1 MFDRAEFTKGVV
13 EWKHLPRD
21 GRPEIAFVGRSNVG
35 KSSLLN
41 AIIGRKKLA
50 YVSKRPGKTTE
61 FNFFLIDGKY
71 YFVDLPGYGYARAS
85 KSMREKWA
93 ALIERYLNQ
102 RKPLRA
108 VVHLIDSRHP
118 PMAQDED
125 LIDFMRGSDVP
136 YLIALTKAD
145 KLSGNQR
152 FQTVQRLEKRLAD
165 VGRSVPIVLTSSK
178 SGRGIKELR
187 GWLRDFLG

>member
-1 MFDRAEFTKGVV
+1 MFDKAEFTKGVV
-13 EWKHLPRD
+13 SWKQLPRD

-35 KSSLLN
+35 KSSMLN
-41 AIIGRKKLA
+41 AVMSRKKLA

-71 YFVDLPGYGYARAS
+71 YFVDLPGYGYARVS

-93 ALIERYLNQ
+93 NLIEQYLDERQ
-102 RKPLRA
+102 TLRA

-118 PMAQDED
+118 PMEQDED

-145 KLSGNQR
+145 KLSGNER
-152 FQTVQRLEKRLAD
+152 FKTVQRLEKRLEE
-165 VGRSVPIVLTSSK
+165 VGRSVPIILTSSK
-178 SGRGIKELR
+178 SGRGIKEMR

>member
-71 YFVDLPGYGYARAS
+71 YFVDLPGYGYARVS

-102 RKPLRA
+102 RAPLRA
-108 VVHLIDSRHP
+108 VVHLIDSRHA
-118 PMAQDED
+118 PMEQDED
-125 LIDFMRGSDVP
+125 LIDFMRGSEVP

-145 KLSGNQR
+145 KLSGNDR
-152 FQTVQRLEKRLAD
+152 FRTVQRLEKRLAD

>member
-41 AIIGRKKLA
+41 SIIGRKKLA

-71 YFVDLPGYGYARAS
+71 YFVDLPGYGYARVS

-102 RKPLRA
+102 RAPLRA

-118 PMAQDED
+118 PMEQDED
-125 LIDFMRGSDVP
+125 LIDFMRGSEVP

-145 KLSGNQR
+145 KLSGNDR
-152 FQTVQRLEKRLAD
+152 FRTVQRLEKRLAD

>member
-1 MFDRAEFTKGVV
+1 MFDRAEFIKGVV
-13 EWKHLPRD
+13 AWDQLPRD

-35 KSSLLN
+35 KSTILN

-61 FNFFLIDGKY
+61 FNYFLLDGKY
-71 YFVDLPGYGYARAS
+71 YFVDAPGYGYARVS
-85 KSMREKWA
+85 KAMREKWA
-93 ALIERYLNQ
+93 NLIEQYLVE
-102 RKPLRA
+102 RSTLRA

-118 PMAQDED
+118 PMEQDED

-152 FQTVQRLEKRLAD
+152 YKAVQRVEKQLEE
-165 VGRSVPIVLTSSK
+165 VGRSVPIILTSSK
-178 SGRGIKELR
+178 SGRGIKELG
-187 GWLRDFLG
+187 GWLRDLI